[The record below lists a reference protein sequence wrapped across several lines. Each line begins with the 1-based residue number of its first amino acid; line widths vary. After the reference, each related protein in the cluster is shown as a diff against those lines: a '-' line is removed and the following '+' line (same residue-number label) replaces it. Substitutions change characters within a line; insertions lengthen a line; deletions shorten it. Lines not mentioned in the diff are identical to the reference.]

1 MTLARIPGP
10 ADIALVSIGT
20 TFGWRHADASLIAML
35 EQAGCRCELRRVQV
49 GPAAR
54 LQRTL
59 ALTDLVEA
67 VAARRT
73 ASGISARAVI
83 YSSIT
88 AALLQP
94 SDRPYAVRFDTVAAL
109 NRPGI
114 MGAWQRRREPAV
126 LAGARL
132 LLPWSDLAADTA
144 RRLTA
149 GTGLPA
155 PRSIT
160 LPVAIEPL
168 TGAPVRDLDAVA
180 YCANPPKRGLDLL
193 CRAWPA
199 AAPPGA
205 TLIVGGVDRRRG
217 LAYLNETGTPEP
229 AGVRWAGDLPRDQW
243 LDTVARARVYVNAS
257 RYEDWGIGQ
266 LEALSAGTPL
276 VTVPSAGPNVALAIA
291 RRIAPAL
298 VATTIDAESLA
309 PAIARG
315 LQLTGPERGA
325 YAAAAAQELAAYRPE
340 EVRRTVAEEVVPAL
354 LASSS

>member
-10 ADIALVSIGT
+10 PDVALVSIGT

-67 VAARRT
+67 AAARRT
-73 ASGISARAVI
+73 ARGISAGAVI

-94 SDRPYAVRFDTVAAL
+94 HRRPYAVRFDTVAAL

-114 MGAWQRRREPAV
+114 TGAWQRRREPAV
-126 LAGARL
+126 LARARL

-149 GTGLPA
+149 GTGHPA

-160 LPVAIEPL
+160 LPVPIEPL
-168 TGAPVRDLDAVA
+168 AGASVRDLDAVA

-199 AAPPGA
+199 AAAPGA
-205 TLIVGGVDRRRG
+205 TLIVGGIDRRRG
-217 LAYLNETGTPEP
+217 HGEILVSGITAQLARERLPE
-229 AGVRWAGDLPRDQW
+229 AVSLRDLGEHRLKD
-243 LDTVARARVYVNAS
+243 
-257 RYEDWGIGQ
+257 
-266 LEALSAGTPL
+266 LSAP
-276 VTVPSAGPNVALAIA
+276 
-291 RRIAPAL
+291 RRFF
-298 VATTIDAESLA
+298 
-309 PAIARG
+309 R
-315 LQLTGPERGA
+315 
-325 YAAAAAQELAAYRPE
+325 
-340 EVRRTVAEEVVPAL
+340 
-354 LASSS
+354 SSSKGSTTTFRRCAR